1 MVDPRSERA
10 PSLAREREGGERV
23 GRRRRGGNKVGLSSI
38 SCVLDL
44 AVWCLNLQECN
55 QSWEQLVGVRWRRES
70 NQSTSRTKKSKLILI
85 FDSDSLRNLE
95 SSSLSSITHST
106 LLRSKPVKHTSRI
119 CLQLIDLRGHRLKE
133 KKDYR
138 TRKCIHLEISLLTP
152 N

>member
-55 QSWEQLVGVRWRRES
+55 QS
-70 NQSTSRTKKSKLILI
+70 
-85 FDSDSLRNLE
+85 
-95 SSSLSSITHST
+95 
-106 LLRSKPVKHTSRI
+106 
-119 CLQLIDLRGHRLKE
+119 
-133 KKDYR
+133 
-138 TRKCIHLEISLLTP
+138 
-152 N
+152 